1 MFLSTIRANR
11 TESATL
17 QMIRGEVG
25 IRFSSLAV
33 LTAAIK
39 DAAIRSAFFCR
50 ESSVTSGSLG
60 EQTAN
65 SQTCPGGTVQRA
77 SDRDTDR
84 QLEESG

>member
-17 QMIRGEVG
+17 HMIRGEVG